1 MLRNYLIIG
10 LRNLLK
16 NKLFSFINIS
26 GMAVSIACFL
36 IIGLFVVDEL
46 SYDKHVT
53 DADLKFRVYNDR
65 YSDDGNRS
73 VAAMVPPMVAPT
85 LKTDYPE
92 VEYYFRFLNINS
104 KLLFTVGDTKATEE
118 NGGYGES
125 TMFDMFDLKLVEGDR
140 QTILSQP
147 KSIAISQTL
156 A

>member
-1 MLRNYLIIG
+1 
-10 LRNLLK
+10 
-16 NKLFSFINIS
+16 
-26 GMAVSIACFL
+26 
-36 IIGLFVVDEL
+36 
-46 SYDKHVT
+46 
-53 DADLKFRVYNDR
+53 
-65 YSDDGNRS
+65 
-73 VAAMVPPMVAPT
+73 MVPPMVAPT

-156 A
+156 AKKYFGDKPALGQAIRVGTEDVFVSGVYEDFDPHSHLHISYLLRLEDLAGAIGDRMLSWQWSQFITY